1 MNGQDTEPA
10 IKYCDNRMPILEY
23 NSSLSCTSMS
33 HAVPYEHARDEWHC
47 SWGMMQYILG
57 G

>member
-23 NSSLSCTSMS
+23 NSSLSRTSMS
-33 HAVPYEHARDEWHC
+33 HAVPYEHARDE
-47 SWGMMQYILG
+47 
-57 G
+57 